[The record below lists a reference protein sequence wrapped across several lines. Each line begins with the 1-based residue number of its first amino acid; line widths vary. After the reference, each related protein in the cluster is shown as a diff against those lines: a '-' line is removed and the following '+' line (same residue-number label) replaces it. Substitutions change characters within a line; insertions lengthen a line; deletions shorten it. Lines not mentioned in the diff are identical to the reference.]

1 MHIKN
6 KINLLNLNNNSNALY
21 FPKFSH
27 YRKGIKIPARE
38 CEWGCFPRSAFLLKG
53 KKNLHLW
60 NGLYQAA
67 WNENTQLN
75 KATEYTAAKKEI
87 IVPLHGLDIEADPSA
102 HSFAPW
108 IPRAFPLLSPWHFCN
123 LFELL
128 WLPTSLSLSHCCPPA
143 LALQSTPLAF
153 IFFYPDHCLAPL
165 SPEGLGTSMP
175 MCQSQA
181 LGSGLELAVLSWALR
196 TEIARAAGT
205 AGHHT

>member
-6 KINLLNLNNNSNALY
+6 KIKLLNLNNNSSNALY

-53 KKNLHLW
+53 KKIFTSETVFIRQPGMKIHNLTKPLSI
-60 NGLYQAA
+60 Q
-67 WNENTQLN
+67 Q
-75 KATEYTAAKKEI
+75 KKKEI

-108 IPRAFPLLSPWHFCN
+108 IPRPFPSLSPWHFCN

-128 WLPTSLSLSHCCPPA
+128 WLPTSLSLSHRCPPA

-153 IFFYPDHCLAPL
+153 IFFYPHHCLAPL
-165 SPEGLGTSMP
+165 SPEGL
-175 MCQSQA
+175 
-181 LGSGLELAVLSWALR
+181 R
-196 TEIARAAGT
+196 
-205 AGHHT
+205 H